1 MFIKVITLVPLF
13 PSSSQLV
20 NGNVKT
26 ESPDSQS
33 PTKTRTP
40 TKAKVV
46 KTAGHPGKAREGK
59 TLLNL
64 VVIGKE

>member
-1 MFIKVITLVPLF
+1 MITLVPLF